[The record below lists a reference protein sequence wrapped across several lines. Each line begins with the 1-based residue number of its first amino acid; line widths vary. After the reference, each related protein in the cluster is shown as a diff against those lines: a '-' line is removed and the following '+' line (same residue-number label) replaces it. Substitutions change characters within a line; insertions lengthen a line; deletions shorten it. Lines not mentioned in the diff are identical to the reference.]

1 MAWGG
6 GGGFGGPA
14 GGGGRLGQAVPGL
27 PFAGIPPEMMAGVQ
41 KLLDKEPEHP
51 EPVVE
56 FSNVPPKDQKGFTLR
71 TLLKPHWWALVVG
84 IFLVAIETVT
94 LQIEIGKAHV

>member
-1 MAWGG
+1 MAW
-6 GGGFGGPA
+6 GGGFGGPM
-14 GGGGRLGQAVPGL
+14 GGPQGRPGQAAPGL
-27 PFAGIPPEMMAGVQ
+27 PFAGIPPEMMAGVER
-41 KLLDKEPEHP
+41 LLAKEPEHP

-56 FSNVPPKDQKGFTLR
+56 FSNVPPKDQKGFTLK
-71 TLLKPHWWALVVG
+71 TLLRPHWWALVVG